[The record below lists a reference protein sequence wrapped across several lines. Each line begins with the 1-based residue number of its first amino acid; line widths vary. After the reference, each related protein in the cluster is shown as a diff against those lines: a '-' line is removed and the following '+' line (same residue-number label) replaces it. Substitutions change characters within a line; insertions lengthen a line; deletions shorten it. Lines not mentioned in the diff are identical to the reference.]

1 MASFFGKASTKTTTV
16 SPDPRVA
23 SMLKGILEDAR
34 GIDDFDFINHEA
46 ATMTPEERAS
56 IQDYAQSGNL
66 QAIGGA
72 LSPRL
77 MQGIEQATKLN
88 DVYENAATDNIT
100 ANDVLKNSNALRNG
114 IYNTVQQTAQS
125 AGNVAGRLGS
135 GAARAA
141 ARRGT
146 TQLNARNALDPSL
159 TNRAIDMGINN
170 QRNTLAVADMQGN
183 IASRN
188 QALGM
193 TGINANDQAT
203 RNQLAA
209 GNIMQGYQNALNLNN
224 QANHQGAN
232 DFIWN
237 KIAQKQNILGNV
249 SGMAGYK
256 VIEKG
261 DAVSQDRQLLGAGI
275 AGLGIASKAGY
286 LGNSASTLQNNLDTG
301 KVSYD
306 QLGDRSN
313 QVDSIPAANGAPA
326 IPIYAAS
333 NTNGSGFNWGNAW
346 TGVTG
351 ALSGMVGG

>member
-1 MASFFGKASTKTTTV
+1 MASFFGKASTTTTKV

-23 SMLKGILEDAR
+23 NMLKGILQDAR
-34 GIDDFDFINHEA
+34 GIDDFNFINHEA
-46 ATMTPEERAS
+46 ATMTPEQRAS

-100 ANDVLKNSNALRNG
+100 AADVLKNSNTLRNG
-114 IYNTVQQTAQS
+114 LYSTVQQTAQN
-125 AGNVAGRLGS
+125 AGGVASRLGS
-135 GAARAA
+135 AAGRAA

-146 TQLNARNALDPSL
+146 AQLNARNALDPSL
-159 TNRAIDMGINN
+159 TNRAIDMSVAN
-170 QRNTLAVADMQGN
+170 QRNTLDVAGLQGN
-183 IASRN
+183 VASRN
-188 QALGM
+188 QALGY
-193 TGINANDQAT
+193 TGINASDQAT

-209 GNIMQGYQNALNLNN
+209 GNIMQGYQNALNYNVQQN
-224 QANHQGAN
+224 QQGAN
-232 DFIWN
+232 DFVWN

-256 VIEKG
+256 MVEKG
-261 DAVSQDRQLLGAGI
+261 NGVSQDRQLLGAGI

-306 QLGDRSN
+306 QLGDKSN
-313 QVDSIPAANGAPA
+313 IVDTIPAANGTPA
-326 IPIYAAS
+326 IPIYGAS
-333 NTNGSGFNWGNAW
+333 KTNGSGINWGNAW
-346 TGVTG
+346 SGVTG